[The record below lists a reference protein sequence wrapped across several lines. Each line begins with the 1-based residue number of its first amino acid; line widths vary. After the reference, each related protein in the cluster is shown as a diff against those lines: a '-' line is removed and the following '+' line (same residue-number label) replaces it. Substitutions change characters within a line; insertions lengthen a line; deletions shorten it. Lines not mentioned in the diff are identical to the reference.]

1 VEKIYRDFEKRKL
14 ETMSSPEFKDKE
26 VGPEKEKEILKEVVS
41 EHIREAQTVSVS
53 SQQAITQN
61 VNQIKNQPKERQ
73 IQFLIDLAL
82 EKGIFDAVNMAKSL
96 ESPYLIDELHD
107 ALTDSLYRQL
117 VKEGKLKEI

>member
-1 VEKIYRDFEKRKL
+1 MEKIYRDFEKRKL

-26 VGPEKEKEILKEVVS
+26 IGPEKEKEILKEVVS
-41 EHIREAQTVSVS
+41 ERIREAQAISVLN
-53 SQQAITQN
+53 QQVITQN
-61 VNQIKNQPKERQ
+61 ANQIKNQPKERQ

-82 EKGIFDAVNMAKSL
+82 EKGISEAVNMAKSL

-107 ALTDSLYRQL
+107 ALVDNFYRRL

>member
-1 VEKIYRDFEKRKL
+1 MEKIYRDFEKRKL

>member
-1 VEKIYRDFEKRKL
+1 
-14 ETMSSPEFKDKE
+14 MSSPEFKDKE

>member
-26 VGPEKEKEILKEVVS
+26 IGPEKEKEILKEVVS